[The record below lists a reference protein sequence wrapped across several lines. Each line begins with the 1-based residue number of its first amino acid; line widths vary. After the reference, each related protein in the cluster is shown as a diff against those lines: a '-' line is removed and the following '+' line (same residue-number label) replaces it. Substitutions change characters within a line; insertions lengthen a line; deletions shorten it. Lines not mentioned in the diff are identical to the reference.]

1 MVWLQRREFITL
13 RRRSCMAARGA
24 RAILSQGTAMISTA
38 ISMNSAEIGKRDL
51 HIPDLVDQTGT
62 RLSQTAAWSP

>member
-1 MVWLQRREFITL
+1 
-13 RRRSCMAARGA
+13 MAARGA

-51 HIPDLVDQTGT
+51 HIPDLVPPDGAAQ
-62 RLSQTAAWSP
+62 RKHLSNIHGRNTAP

>member
-1 MVWLQRREFITL
+1 
-13 RRRSCMAARGA
+13 MAARGA

-51 HIPDLVDQTGT
+51 HIPDLVDQTELDYLKPRRGVPE
-62 RLSQTAAWSP
+62 TAD